1 MVFQTPIRRA
11 PEYPTYKSPY
21 GPKYHYQPNVAG
33 FTLKQVTGLGFK
45 AGAFGGVA
53 LFAVIFYASGIPRVQ
68 RDILMKIPFLG
79 DYYVKEI
86 PPSDNPF

>member
-1 MVFQTPIRRA
+1 MVLPTPLRMA
-11 PEYPTYKSPY
+11 SQPSYKSPY
-21 GPKYHYQPNVAG
+21 GPKYHYQPSFAG
-33 FTLKQVTGLGFK
+33 MTFKQATQFGFK

-68 RDILMKIPFLG
+68 NDILMKIPFLEK
-79 DYYVKEI
+79 YYVKEI